1 MMPDSVDD
9 MFLGCLNKT
18 IDRVV
23 KNYAGK
29 ELKTFAKAWK
39 QAANKAN
46 QNRDKA
52 PAHLTKEQLQAVY
65 VYTGPLVY
73 QQFNTAVR
81 TQRSEY
87 GRNFQFHYLYVL
99 LTSAVQTLKLRQPC
113 YTTYR
118 RCNVLFS
125 GEVGRRMRFG
135 SFASTSLKT
144 GVTKFGRKTCFE
156 ISTCYGAYVG
166 QYSGML
172 DEEEVLVPP
181 YEVFQVSRKLT
192 GDKDKPA
199 GLEDCEVV
207 FVVKSVDRKSEL
219 NCKLVAQ

>member
-1 MMPDSVDD
+1 MLS
-9 MFLGCLNKT
+9 GCLNKT
-18 IDRVV
+18 IERVK

-29 ELKTFAKAWK
+29 ELQTFAKAWR
-39 QAANKAN
+39 QAANQAN
-46 QNRDKA
+46 KNRDKA
-52 PAHLTKEQLQAVY
+52 SAHLTKEQLQAVY

-73 QQFNTAVR
+73 QQFNAAVR

-125 GEVGRRMRFG
+125 GEVGHRMRFG

-144 GVTKFGRKTCFE
+144 GVTKFGRKSCFE
-156 ISTCYGAYVG
+156 ISTCSGAYVG
-166 QYSGML
+166 QYSGMP

-181 YEVFQVSRKLT
+181 YEVFEVSGKLT
-192 GDKDKPA
+192 GDHEKPA

-207 FVVKSVDRKSEL
+207 FVVKSVGSESKL
-219 NCKLVAQ
+219 NCKLVA